1 MKPPRET
8 AIGDAMQLD
17 KQQERLRQSGA
28 TMRLGPQSL
37 FAKALAVAIGAALL
51 VLGFAVSECSHET

>member
-1 MKPPRET
+1 
-8 AIGDAMQLD
+8 MQLD